1 MSVCGDKA
9 YSYVALENNNTGFKV
24 NDDDVSIAV
33 GVKKGSDL
41 TEKINAALKDLDTD
55 AQRELMSEMVA
66 IAPMEAE

>member
-1 MSVCGDKA
+1 MNKLRHSMYLCTPSGSVCPFCTIFLKPQKRA
-9 YSYVALENNNTGFKV
+9 VSYTH
-24 NDDDVSIAV
+24 
-33 GVKKGSDL
+33 L